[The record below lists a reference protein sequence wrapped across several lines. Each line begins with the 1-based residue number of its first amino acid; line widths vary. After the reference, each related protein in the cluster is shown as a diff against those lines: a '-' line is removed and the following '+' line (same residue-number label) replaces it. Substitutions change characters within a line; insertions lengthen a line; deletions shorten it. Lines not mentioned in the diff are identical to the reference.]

1 MPRGDGT
8 GPMGHGPQTGWGT
21 GPCSDNPVPDNWN
34 QMPGRGFGRGS
45 GRRLGFGGV
54 RGLGRR
60 AGRGGFFVQSNP
72 EEEQHF
78 LENHRDTLKSR
89 LNDINR
95 RLDEL
100 TAQETQEK

>member
-8 GPMGHGPQTGWGT
+8 GPMGHGPKTGWGA
-21 GPCSDNPVPDNWN
+21 GSCSDNPGPDNVN
-34 QMPGRGFGRGS
+34 QMPERGFGRGS
-45 GRRLGFGGV
+45 GRHRGFGGG
-54 RGLGRR
+54 RGLRRR
-60 AGRGGFFVQSNP
+60 AGSGGFFAQSNP

-78 LENHRDTLKSR
+78 LEDHRDTLKSQ

>member
-8 GPMGHGPQTGWGT
+8 GPMGYGPQTGWGT

-34 QMPGRGFGRGS
+34 QMPGRGFGRGF
-45 GRRLGFGGV
+45 GRRRGFGGG

-60 AGRGGFFVQSNP
+60 AERGGFGGQQS
-72 EEEQHF
+72 
-78 LENHRDTLKSR
+78 LENQRDTLKSQ

-95 RLDEL
+95 RLDEMA
-100 TAQETQEK
+100 AQETQEK